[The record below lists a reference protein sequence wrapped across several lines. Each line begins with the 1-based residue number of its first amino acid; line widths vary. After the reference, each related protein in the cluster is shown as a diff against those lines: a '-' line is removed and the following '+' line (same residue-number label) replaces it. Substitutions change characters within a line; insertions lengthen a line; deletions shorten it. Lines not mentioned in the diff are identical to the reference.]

1 MVLRHPRGI
10 KAVAFG
16 MYDLR
21 DGEAIAFGRI
31 DPIEQAGKKAE
42 A

>member
-1 MVLRHPRGI
+1 MVLRHPRRI
-10 KAVAFG
+10 EAAAFG

-42 A
+42 T